1 MGNSEFE
8 TESAVIQLKSIIK
21 ETDRKNKI
29 AARPLIGRD
38 IFDFWSETTE
48 WNPTHFDRKQDLS
61 VI

>member
-21 ETDRKNKI
+21 EADRKNKI

-38 IFDFWSETTE
+38 IFDFSSETTE
-48 WNPTHFDRKQDLS
+48 WNSTQEARS
-61 VI
+61 

>member
-8 TESAVIQLKSIIK
+8 TESAVVQLKSIIK
-21 ETDRKNKI
+21 EADRKNKI

-38 IFDFWSETTE
+38 IFDFSSETTE
-48 WNPTHFDRKQDLS
+48 WNSTYFDRKQDLS